1 MSTDKDLL
9 DRWNFLLEK
18 SKRLTLKEKR
28 FGVPMEMFKG
38 TEPRGDAVKRK
49 LSLDPEEES
58 PRPAKVPRTFTSTP
72 EELVRLCGAFAQ
84 PTSTAC

>member
-1 MSTDKDLL
+1 M

-49 LSLDPEEES
+49 LSLDPEE
-58 PRPAKVPRTFTSTP
+58 
-72 EELVRLCGAFAQ
+72 
-84 PTSTAC
+84 